1 LHILFSGLYY
11 IYMATETVD
20 KLTERQRE
28 LLKLMNPL
36 EYGFN
41 QHESAMVMG
50 LSERQVNRIF
60 RQFKIQFPEAA
71 EHFIKLKKAT
81 NRLRRRVRHPW
92 ILPPDR
98 FGQDTLQNLKI
109 VRIWK

>member
-1 LHILFSGLYY
+1 MCYTLYV
-11 IYMATETVD
+11 ETID
-20 KLTERQRE
+20 KLTKRQRE

-50 LSERQVNRIF
+50 LSERQINRIF

-71 EHFIKLKKAT
+71 KRFIVLKKGTKQICRKLKHT
-81 NRLRRRVRHPW
+81 W
-92 ILPPDR
+92 IIDPTWFDS
-98 FGQDTLQNLKI
+98 DTLKGLKI
-109 VRIWK
+109 REIWQ